1 MFHFLIPRKMLT
13 FMTGLSL
20 GNIIYS
26 AKKNVYI
33 LGFVT
38 TSHLK
43 VFAMN
48 LKPGLAP

>member
-1 MFHFLIPRKMLT
+1 MLT